1 MRHFNIF
8 ILRLILSII
17 LSLVV
22 SYLFF
27 QDISFVRV
35 GGLAGVL
42 LGFAYLF
49 EYTKKRDNG
58 GGYGG

>member
-1 MRHFNIF
+1 MRPFSIF
-8 ILRLILSII
+8 ILRLILSIV
-17 LSLVV
+17 LSVIV

-27 QDISFVRV
+27 KDITFVRV
-35 GGLAGVL
+35 GGLACVL

>member
-1 MRHFNIF
+1 MRSFSVL
-8 ILRLILSII
+8 ILRLILSIV

-27 QDISFVRV
+27 KDITFVRV